1 MFKILQNSKKQLTKF
16 FYIFCALIIL
26 FSLWLWWSYA
36 ARYVSTDDAYVN
48 ANVVDI
54 APRVSGQVI
63 KLYVTNN
70 QHVQRGQLLFEID
83 LAPFQAELNKIDAE
97 LVMAEAELDHA
108 KVTNGR
114 TEILVKRKVL
124 PIQSHDDAV
133 AKVINAVAGVDFIK
147 ASLAVAK
154 LNLQYTRVY
163 APTRGFI
170 TNMTLRVGSN
180 VTVNQPLF
188 ALVSDEEFWVD
199 TNFKETE
206 LTNVHSGQKATIK
219 VDMYPKHIFHG
230 IVASISSGSGAAF
243 SLLPPQNAT
252 GNWVKITQRVP
263 VKIRIIDSDLNYPLR
278 IGTTAT
284 VKVDTK

>member
-1 MFKILQNSKKQLTKF
+1 MTADLKKYFIKF
-16 FYIFCALIIL
+16 LYIFCGLAIV
-26 FSLWLWWSYA
+26 FVAWFWWFYA
-36 ARYVSTDDAYVN
+36 AKYVNTDDAYVN

-70 QHVQRGQLLFEID
+70 QHVERGQLLFEID
-83 LAPFQAELNKIDAE
+83 PAPFQAEVNKIYAE

-114 TEILVKRKVL
+114 TEILVKEKVL
-124 PIQSHDDAV
+124 PVQSHDDAV
-133 AKVINAVAGVDFIK
+133 AKVTNAIAGVNLIK
-147 ASLAVAK
+147 ASLEEAK
-154 LNLQYTRVY
+154 LKMQYTRIY
-163 APTRGFI
+163 APTDGFI
-170 TNMTLRVGSN
+170 TNMTLRVGTN
-180 VTVNQPLF
+180 ATINQPLF

-206 LTNVHSGQKATIK
+206 LTNIQQGQLATIK
-219 VDMYPKHIFHG
+219 VDMYPKHVFHG

-263 VKIRIIDSDLNYPLR
+263 VKVRILDPVINYPLR

-284 VKVDTK
+284 VKIAISK